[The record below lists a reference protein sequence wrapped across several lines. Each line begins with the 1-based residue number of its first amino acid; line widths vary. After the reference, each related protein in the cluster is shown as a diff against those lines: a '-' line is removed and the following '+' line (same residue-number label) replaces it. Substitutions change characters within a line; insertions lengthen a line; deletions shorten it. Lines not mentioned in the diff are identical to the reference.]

1 MTAREYT
8 QDSAAHVSLA
18 DVHVNLADVVPDDVE
33 HNEHVSGV
41 ASLNQRL
48 KIGLAAEV
56 GVEAIKVLHPV
67 AVIAVGSIGDHR
79 ADPYC
84 IEPHACATVGAN
96 IGKQTRHADLEYS
109 RAASQYRPK
118 SPRNMMTGQSMEKRC
133 HFQIYL

>member
-1 MTAREYT
+1 MTAREHT

-67 AVIAVGSIGDHR
+67 AVISVGSIRDHR

-109 RAASQYRPK
+109 RAASRYRPK
-118 SPRNMMTGQSMEKRC
+118 SPRNMTTGQSMKRRC